1 MGGVGSRRV
10 GKWSYPCLG
19 NARSLHRERD
29 IFPACHRLLSVH
41 IFIATSSHAAILNS
55 LGPYHQQFSKDQ
67 GRESHPESSDWHV
80 TSVPVVTWSLT
91 RILVSGEVG
100 VLRRHGSSVVKS
112 RSDHLGNTCPWFIH
126 CQLLEGLAWSHHL
139 TSPQPA
145 TLEHPQPFPKNYILL
160 FLIRMTSKWRRE
172 VMSVIPENCS
182 TISFESLILGC
193 QEGSVGKGTCCTGL
207 ATWIGFPG
215 LTQRCRER
223 THSANLSSDLRLQVA
238 ACVPSHSRHHIYPQ

>member
-1 MGGVGSRRV
+1 MEQSGELLTLFCREKLKAYDPFLWLPSSVNRCKKILGSCSKFDLGLPFFQAAPAASWRQALRNRVSRAACGRTMGGVGSRRV

-80 TSVPVVTWSLT
+80 TSVPVATWSLT

-112 RSDHLGNTCPWFIH
+112 RSDHLGNTCP
-126 CQLLEGLAWSHHL
+126 
-139 TSPQPA
+139 
-145 TLEHPQPFPKNYILL
+145 
-160 FLIRMTSKWRRE
+160 
-172 VMSVIPENCS
+172 
-182 TISFESLILGC
+182 
-193 QEGSVGKGTCCTGL
+193 
-207 ATWIGFPG
+207 
-215 LTQRCRER
+215 
-223 THSANLSSDLRLQVA
+223 
-238 ACVPSHSRHHIYPQ
+238 